1 MVRQI
6 GPHFQEPSMIVLQE
20 RIHRL
25 EDRVAALSDAVQYL
39 MRELDQRSREP
50 VAALTSETAAGVAS
64 RQVEATTRR

>member
-25 EDRVAALSDAVQYL
+25 EDKVAALSDAVQYL

-50 VAALTSETAAGVAS
+50 VDALVSETAEVVPH
-64 RQVEATTRR
+64 RV

>member
-39 MRELDQRSREP
+39 MRELDRRSREP
-50 VAALTSETAAGVAS
+50 VDALVSEGVTEVVPH
-64 RQVEATTRR
+64 RL

>member
-25 EDRVAALSDAVQYL
+25 EDRVAALAYAVQYL
-39 MRELDQRSREP
+39 MRELDQRSPEP
-50 VAALTSETAAGVAS
+50 VNALMSEAVTEVVPH
-64 RQVEATTRR
+64 RV

>member
-25 EDRVAALSDAVQYL
+25 EDRVAALSDAVGYL
-39 MRELDQRSREP
+39 MRELDQRSHEP
-50 VAALTSETAAGVAS
+50 VEALIPEGVPGVMPH
-64 RQVEATTRR
+64 RV

>member
-50 VAALTSETAAGVAS
+50 VDALVSETAEVVPH
-64 RQVEATTRR
+64 RV